1 MINAAKPAHLSECIH
16 RSSVPIWENGSEEL
30 AQQIDTG
37 AHQAGETRDVFLR
50 EAVLTRLEDM
60 EDLAIAESRLNT
72 PGERISFEQVK
83 RDLGLDD

>member
-1 MINAAKPAHLSECIH
+1 MSMPAIE
-16 RSSVPIWENGSEEL
+16 VSEEL

-37 AHQAGETRDVFLR
+37 AHRAGETRDVFLR

-60 EDLAIAESRLNT
+60 EDLAIAQQRLNN
-72 PGERISFEQVK
+72 PGERISFDQVK